1 MRDPEVLGAAAF
13 DRTRRYRYSLMRAW
27 GDGPRAV
34 FVMLNP
40 NAADATRDDPTI
52 RRCVGFAR
60 RWGYGSVE
68 VVNLFGLRARD
79 PRDLARAADPVGPD
93 NDRYLRAAVRRA
105 DLVVC
110 AWGASRIAA
119 RRAAAARD
127 LWDGSPLRCLGRTR
141 SGAPRHPLYL
151 RRDTRRRRFSAA

>member
-1 MRDPEVLGAAAF
+1 MRGDAVF
-13 DRTRRYRYSLMRAW
+13 DDTGRYRYRLGRRWSPGARVA
-27 GDGPRAV
+27 

-60 RWGYGSVE
+60 RWGYGAVD

-79 PRDLARAADPVGPD
+79 PRALARAGDPIGPD
-93 NDRYLRAAVRRA
+93 NDRHLRAAVGRA

-110 AWGASRIAA
+110 AWGAAAIARSRSVELAA
-119 RRAAAARD
+119 LLTASD
-127 LWDGSPLRCLGRTR
+127 PRCLGLTR
-141 SGAPRHPLYL
+141 AGAPRHPLYL
-151 RRDTRRRRFSAA
+151 RRDARLRRFSGS